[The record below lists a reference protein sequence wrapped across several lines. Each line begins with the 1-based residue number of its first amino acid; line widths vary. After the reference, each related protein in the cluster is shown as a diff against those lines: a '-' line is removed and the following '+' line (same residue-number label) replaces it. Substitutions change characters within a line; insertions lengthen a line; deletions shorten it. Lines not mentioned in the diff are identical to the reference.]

1 MNNHKFRILVVEDD
15 PSILKGLKENLELE
29 NYIVANESDGLK
41 GLNASK
47 SGKFDLI
54 LLDVML
60 PSMNGFDICRNLRQE
75 NNNTPIIMLTGK
87 AEEADKVLGL
97 ELGADDY
104 VTKPFSVRELLARI
118 KAILRRKNNISEI
131 SEVYKYGDVTIDFKK
146 MDAVKGKKNI
156 HLSLKEFEILKYFF
170 VHEGEVVTR
179 NDLLDNVWGY
189 DVFPTTRTVDNY
201 ILMLRKK
208 LENDHSVPK
217 HFHTIPTAG
226 YKFVK

>member
-1 MNNHKFRILVVEDD
+1 MNNHKSRILIVEDD
-15 PSILKGLKENLELE
+15 SSILKGLKENLELE
-29 NYIVANESDGLK
+29 NFIVAHESDGSQGLK
-41 GLNASK
+41 TAK
-47 SGKFDLI
+47 KEKPDLI

-60 PSMNGFDICRNLRQE
+60 PSMSGFDICKNLRQD
-75 NNNTPIIMLTGK
+75 NINIPIIMLTGK
-87 AEEADKVLGL
+87 SGEADKVLGL

-104 VTKPFSVRELLARI
+104 VTKPFSIRELIARI
-118 KAILRRKNNISEI
+118 KAILRRKNNIIAVSD
-131 SEVYKYGDVTIDFKK
+131 VYKFGDVTVDFRK
-146 MDAVKGKKNI
+146 MEALKGKKPV
-156 HLSLKEFEILKYFF
+156 HLSLKEFEIMKYFF
-170 VHEGEVVTR
+170 AHEGEVVTR

-217 HFHTIPTAG
+217 HLHTIPTAG